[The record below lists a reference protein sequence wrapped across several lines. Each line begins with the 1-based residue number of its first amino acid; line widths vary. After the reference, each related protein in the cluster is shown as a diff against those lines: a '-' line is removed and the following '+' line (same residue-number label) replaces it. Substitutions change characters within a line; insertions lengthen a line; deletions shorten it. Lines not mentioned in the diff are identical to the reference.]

1 MSGERVRIFGVEA
14 CLTVQLRAIQ
24 YWVKESERLMLVAME
39 TGDALD
45 VGAYDYAL
53 NKIVELAEGLKSTA
67 VDYSRFTN
75 A

>member
-1 MSGERVRIFGVEA
+1 MSGPKGIEM
-14 CLTVQLRAIQ
+14 CLTVQLKAIQ
-24 YWVKESERLMLVAME
+24 YWVKEGERLMLVAME

-45 VGAYDYAL
+45 VGMYDYTL

-67 VDYSRFTN
+67 VDWSRFTN

>member
-1 MSGERVRIFGVEA
+1 MSGETVRVFGIEM
-14 CLTVQLRAIQ
+14 CLSVQLKAIQ

-45 VGAYDYAL
+45 VGMYDYTL

-67 VDYSRFTN
+67 VDWSRFPN